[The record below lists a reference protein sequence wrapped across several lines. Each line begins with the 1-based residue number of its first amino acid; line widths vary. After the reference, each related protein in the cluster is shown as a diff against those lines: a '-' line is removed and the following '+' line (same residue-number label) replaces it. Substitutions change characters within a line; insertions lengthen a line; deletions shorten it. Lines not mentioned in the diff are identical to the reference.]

1 MKNNKKLS
9 DDELEKTAGGNEP
22 EEFDWH
28 SKGYT
33 TPIKDQN
40 KDDDSW
46 SFSAI
51 GNTVGQYFKIIKEG
65 LEHIGKPNKDDWR
78 K

>member
-33 TPIKDQN
+33 TPIKDEN
-40 KDDDSW
+40 PEGNYWK
-46 SFSAI
+46 FSAI

-65 LEHIGKPNKDDWR
+65 FEHIRKSNKN
-78 K
+78 